1 MGDFS
6 ILFESKRREFN
17 PTYDLNLHN
26 CTFWNGSTDSNSVK
40 KFLLMNKFS
49 KYLQLLKFFSF
60 LGGRLAKISAITNLD
75 YEIEFDK
82 LEDPTVLETLK
93 MCLQKDPEKRAS
105 IEELLTHA
113 FLRLTKDSQII
124 ETKTLEGFER
134 EV

>member
-1 MGDFS
+1 MFNACF
-6 ILFESKRREFN
+6 FECQKIIHEFN
-17 PTYDLNLHN
+17 TTCDLNVHN
-26 CTFWNGSTDSNSVK
+26 LNILDAQIATRSMYFNSRMRFPNIYN
-40 KFLLMNKFS
+40 FLN
-49 KYLQLLKFFSF
+49 SF

-75 YEIEFDK
+75 YEIELDK

-113 FLRLTKDSQII
+113 FLRLTKDSKII

-134 EV
+134 EF

>member
-1 MGDFS
+1 MF
-6 ILFESKRREFN
+6 LWMPKKKY
-17 PTYDLNLHN
+17 TNLIQLVTWMYIIW
-26 CTFWNGSTDSNSVK
+26 TFWNCSTDSNSVNVFQLK
-40 KFLLMNKFS
+40 NEFS
-49 KYLQLLKFFSF
+49 KYLQLLKLFSF

-113 FLRLTKDSQII
+113 FLRLTKDSKII

-134 EV
+134 EF